1 MLKRIGIIGVLV
13 FGVVFGLQA
22 QVEVSLE
29 FKKDYFLAH
38 EEMIAE
44 VKIINFSGRTLT
56 FGQDQEWLQ
65 FTVESVNE
73 FPVEKVGDLDIV
85 EKFEIPNASR
95 GIRRVHLV
103 PTYKMNR
110 PGRYRITAFVNVPEL
125 NMNKVTA
132 PVEIGLLS
140 ASVIW
145 ERPVG
150 VVMNESDPSA
160 PIAVRKYFL
169 MRAVNEKS
177 IDLYVKVT
185 DQYEKEIYGVYTLGN
200 IVSFGEPERQV
211 DRFSNLHVL
220 MQNGARTFRYTIVKP
235 DGKVLLRQKWAY
247 SSTRPQLSLAKNG
260 LIEVKGGQRQPSFD
274 DIPTPEQI
282 NEVRERNAEP
292 VASAATG
299 SADLTQNDSK
309 QE

>member
-1 MLKRIGIIGVLV
+1 MLKKIGILGVLV
-13 FGVVFGLQA
+13 FGAVFGLQA

-29 FKKDYFLAH
+29 FKKDFFLAH

-56 FGQDQEWLQ
+56 FGEDQEWLQ
-65 FTVESVNE
+65 FTVESRNE
-73 FPVEKVGDLDIV
+73 FPVEKAGDLDIV

-103 PTYKMNR
+103 PTYKIDK

-140 ASVIW
+140 ATVIW

-150 VVMNESDPSA
+150 VVINESDPSA

-185 DQYEKEIYGVYTLGN
+185 DQ
-200 IVSFGEPERQV
+200 
-211 DRFSNLHVL
+211 
-220 MQNGARTFRYTIVKP
+220 
-235 DGKVLLRQKWAY
+235 
-247 SSTRPQLSLAKNG
+247 
-260 LIEVKGGQRQPSFD
+260 
-274 DIPTPEQI
+274 
-282 NEVRERNAEP
+282 
-292 VASAATG
+292 
-299 SADLTQNDSK
+299 
-309 QE
+309 

>member
-185 DQYEKEIYGVYTLGN
+185 DQYEKDIYGVYTLGN

-247 SSTRPQLSLAKNG
+247 SSTRPQLFLAKNG